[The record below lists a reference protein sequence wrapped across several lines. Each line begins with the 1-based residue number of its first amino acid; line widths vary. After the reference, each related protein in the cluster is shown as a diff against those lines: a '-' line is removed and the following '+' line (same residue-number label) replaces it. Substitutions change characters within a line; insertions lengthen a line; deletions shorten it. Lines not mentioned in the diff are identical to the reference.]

1 MGAAKTASESRS
13 KKRSQNSEAFL
24 WMDESIKKK
33 RKCKRGYDEK
43 LGENSTLQTFSLRL
57 PLNHPPASL
66 GWGRIFLLFHFH
78 DDGRGRAAR
87 ETLEERIASRVMREN
102 PTNAVPIDTV
112 HTGDEGNKK
121 RRNEAF
127 PSLKLQLCETEAA
140 NHFLLITAS
149 AFSSVIEG
157 KKGDRLVLTVDSL
170 KVMLLNAGPALKLV
184 IKVSSRFLVWRRLF
198 RKGPIS
204 TRFKRS
210 LRSDFLFELSQTT
223 KLVQVKYDDT
233 GWFQV
238 KLLSGSQFAHN
249 FLIFD
254 LVTRYLS
261 FLS

>member
-1 MGAAKTASESRS
+1 MKRKTYNKTHGTKKTFNSQRELHVYRASFLDSFFFEPAKTHETHQHKNFSVPQFESLKRQPKKTPFRRRAQKMGAAKTASESRS

-102 PTNAVPIDTV
+102 LTNAVPIDTV

-157 KKGDRLVLTVDSL
+157 KKEPDWCW
-170 KVMLLNAGPALKLV
+170 LLIAWK
-184 IKVSSRFLVWRRLF
+184 
-198 RKGPIS
+198 
-204 TRFKRS
+204 
-210 LRSDFLFELSQTT
+210 
-223 KLVQVKYDDT
+223 
-233 GWFQV
+233 
-238 KLLSGSQFAHN
+238 
-249 FLIFD
+249 
-254 LVTRYLS
+254 
-261 FLS
+261 